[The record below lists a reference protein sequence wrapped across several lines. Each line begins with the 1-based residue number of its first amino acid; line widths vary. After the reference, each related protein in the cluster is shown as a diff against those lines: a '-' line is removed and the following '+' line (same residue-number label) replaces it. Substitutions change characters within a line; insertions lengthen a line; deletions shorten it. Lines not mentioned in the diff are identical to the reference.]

1 MAKTGFT
8 VLMKDMADY
17 LLAHPESSV
26 EGAHDQFRS
35 RSFIS
40 RLHIIETFKLKVQK
54 RELPGLY
61 LRNGIVLRESKEVK

>member
-1 MAKTGFT
+1 MAETDFT

-26 EGAHDQFRS
+26 EGTHDQFRS

-54 RELPGLY
+54 REFPGLY
-61 LRNGIVLRESKEVK
+61 LRNEIVLRDIREVK